1 MSECTQNCY
10 NCKNSFCS
18 NIPESVRK
26 QLCSLSKSVT
36 FKPKKDQL
44 INLDGGRVT
53 IVESGALMTIRML
66 ENERYQGIDIL
77 GSGDMLGI
85 AELFNAN
92 DGCEMIVVRP
102 LAQTKI
108 CMVPIADVERLMSA
122 EPVFF
127 QHVYSMLAKRFH
139 RALSNLTICVSGS
152 SKERTRHFM
161 ELAQEYGRLNLTHE
175 DLATLSG
182 LNRVTVTN
190 CLKTI

>member
-1 MSECTQNCY
+1 MSECTQNCC

-36 FKPKKDQL
+36 FKPKKEQL
-44 INLDGGRVT
+44 INLDSGRVT

-77 GSGDMLGI
+77 GSGDLLGI

-102 LAQTKI
+102 LEQTKI
-108 CMVPIADVERLMSA
+108 CMVPIADVERLMS
-122 EPVFF
+122 EDPVFF

-139 RALSNLTICVSGS
+139 RALSNLATCVSGS
-152 SKERTRHFM
+152 SKERLQHFM
-161 ELAQEYGRLNLTHE
+161 ELSHEYGQLNLTHE